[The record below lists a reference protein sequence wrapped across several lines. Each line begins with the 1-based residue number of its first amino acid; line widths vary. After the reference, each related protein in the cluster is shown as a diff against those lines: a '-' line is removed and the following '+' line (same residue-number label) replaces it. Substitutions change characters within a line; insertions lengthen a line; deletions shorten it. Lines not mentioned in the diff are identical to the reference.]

1 MHILL
6 KTLIVGTLLAVAAT
20 LVLRLYP
27 DISRQISSLKMQSQ
41 QQQMLLAKLQRNLE
55 TMEQIVQTAN
65 KAKNSTQYQEAI
77 KVSKGV
83 ISDSR
88 LIVNQLRGLPQKASA
103 AFNSETEKIGSFIG
117 NLKLKILNFF

>member
-6 KTLIVGTLLAVAAT
+6 KTFIVGTLLAIAVT

-65 KAKNSTQYQEAI
+65 KAENSTQYQEAI

>member
-41 QQQMLLAKLQRNLE
+41 RQQMLLAKLQRNLE

-103 AFNSETEKIGSFIG
+103 AFNSKTEKIGSFFG

>member
-103 AFNSETEKIGSFIG
+103 AFNSKTEKIGSFFG

>member
-103 AFNSETEKIGSFIG
+103 AFNSKTEKIGSFFG
-117 NLKLKILNFF
+117 NLKLKILNLF

>member
-41 QQQMLLAKLQRNLE
+41 RQQMLLAKLQRNLE

>member
-6 KTLIVGTLLAVAAT
+6 KTFIVGTLLAIAVT

-103 AFNSETEKIGSFIG
+103 AFNSKTEKIGSFFG
-117 NLKLKILNFF
+117 NLKLKILNLF

>member
-41 QQQMLLAKLQRNLE
+41 RQQMLLAKLQRNLE

-103 AFNSETEKIGSFIG
+103 AFNSKTEKIGSFIG